1 MKKTIK
7 LLSICAA
14 LAVLAL
20 PAFAHHSALGTDNH
34 AQDQCSVE
42 NKTAW
47 YNDFL
52 ATYKT
57 DNQAKAYD
65 DAKKYLACPAE
76 SNDPDDAKRVAFLQK
91 FVTAYEQVKAGDA
104 KKQRKAQLTDL
115 VYNKK
120 DYAKAFDLGR
130 QILADEPDYL
140 DGYINLGYAGFAAYG
155 ANNKSFANDAATYA
169 KKAIEMIEGGKTP
182 ADWKPATTKD
192 DVLAKLNYWIAAL
205 KQDSAPSEAIAYW
218 IKAASSDNFKKDV
231 QTYYKLGLAYEIPA
245 RKLLAD
251 YNNSFNGKPETPESK
266 LALENV
272 NQMIDRTIDALARA
286 VALSGSD
293 EKYKELKTDAMGRL
307 TDFYK
312 LRHQSTAGLDEV
324 IAGILQKPLPPE
336 PKPITSLPTTPTT
349 GTPASGAGTAPAG
362 TKGNAAATP
371 GQPNKT
377 TPATT
382 TKTAGPVKPKTR
394 RAHGRP

>member
-1 MKKTIK
+1 MKKTIQ
-7 LLSICAA
+7 LLSICAVV
-14 LAVLAL
+14 AVLAL
-20 PAFAHHSALGTDNH
+20 PAFAHDHALPTDK
-34 AQDQCSVE
+34 AVQDQCSVE
-42 NKTAW
+42 NKTAL

-65 DAKKYLACPAE
+65 DAKKYLGCPADA
-76 SNDPDDAKRVAFLQK
+76 NDPDDAKRVAFLQK
-91 FVTAYEQVKAGDA
+91 FVTAYEQLQVTGEKT
-104 KKQRKAQLTDL
+104 KRKAQLTDL
-115 VYNKK
+115 VYVKK
-120 DYAKAFDLGR
+120 DYPKAFELGR
-130 QILADEPDYL
+130 QILADEPDYFQAFV
-140 DGYINLGYAGFAAYG
+140 DLGYAGYAAFMAG
-155 ANNKSFANDAATYA
+155 NKSFANDGATYG
-169 KKAIEMIEGGKTP
+169 KKAIEIIESGKTP
-182 ADWKPATTKD
+182 ADWKPATSKE
-192 DVLAKLNYWIAAL
+192 DVLAKLNYWIATL

-251 YNNSFNGKPETPESK
+251 YNNTFNGKPETPESK

-293 EKYKELKTDAMGRL
+293 EKYKELKADAMGRL

-312 LRHQSTAGLDEV
+312 LRHPSTAGLDEL
-324 IAGILQKPLPPE
+324 IAGILSKPLPPE

-349 GTPASGAGTAPAG
+349 GTPA
-362 TKGNAAATP
+362 
-371 GQPNKT
+371 
-377 TPATT
+377 ATT
-382 TKTAGPVKPKTR
+382 TKTAGPIKPRTR
-394 RAHGRP
+394 RAHVPH